1 MKEKMENLHDFLVK
15 LQRLELRPA
24 TGEDT
29 DPG

>member
-1 MKEKMENLHDFLVK
+1 MKEKMENLHGFLAK
-15 LQRLELRPA
+15 LRQLELRPA